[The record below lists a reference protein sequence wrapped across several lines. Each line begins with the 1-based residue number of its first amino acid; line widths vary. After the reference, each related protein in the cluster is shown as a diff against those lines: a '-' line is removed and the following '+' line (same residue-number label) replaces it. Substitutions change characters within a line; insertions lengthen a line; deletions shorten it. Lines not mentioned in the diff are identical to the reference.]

1 MLKKTMTYTDIDGNP
16 ITRDFYFNMTKAELL
31 KLEFSEDAG
40 FSKKIERIQQP
51 NAKGAEI
58 LETFDD
64 ILRHSFGIRRGDEF
78 VKPAGAFEEFQTT
91 EAYSDL
97 LFEIATDAVKAANFT
112 NGVMPASLLAEV
124 QEEVKKRGM
133 QGATPSVAVLDEARQ
148 IQDVTPYEVSVHA
161 EPNPNNMTEAELL
174 ASLGAEERRTGGY
187 TDTELQLLTPQEL
200 IGKPRDVL
208 IRAYQLKNQK

>member
-40 FSKKIERIQQP
+40 FSKKIERIQKED
-51 NAKGAEI
+51 AKGAEI
-58 LETFDD
+58 LDTFDS
-64 ILRHSFGIRRGDEF
+64 ILRHSYGIRRGEEF
-78 VKPAGAFEEFQTT
+78 VKPAGAFEEFMTT

-112 NGVMPASLLAEV
+112 NGVMPANLLAEV
-124 QEEVKKRGM
+124 KKEMELQGM
-133 QGATPSVAVLDEARQ
+133 KPAGVVVDETRQ
-148 IQDVTPYEVSVHA
+148 IQDVTPYEVSVHP

-187 TDTELQLLTPQEL
+187 TDTELRLLTPQEL

-208 IRAYQLKNQK
+208 VRAYQLKNQK

>member
-40 FSKKIERIQQP
+40 FSKKIERIQRDD
-51 NAKGAEI
+51 AKGAEI

-64 ILRHSFGIRRGDEF
+64 ILRHSYGIRRGEEF
-78 VKPAGAFEEFQTT
+78 VKPAGAFEEFMTT

-112 NGVMPASLLAEV
+112 NGVMPPSLMAEV
-124 QEEVKKRGM
+124 RKEMELKGM
-133 QGATPSVAVLDEARQ
+133 SPSGVVVDEARQ
-148 IQDVTPYEVSVHA
+148 IQDVKPYEVSVHK
-161 EPNPNNMTEAELL
+161 EPNPNNMTEEELL
-174 ASLGAEERRTGGY
+174 AAMGAEERRTGGY
-187 TDTELQLLTPQEL
+187 TDTELRLLTPKEL
-200 IGKPRDVL
+200 VGKPRDVL
-208 IRAYQLKNQK
+208 IRAYQLKNEK